1 MPEYLPPPAVC
12 DLSAQPCAI
21 KSALADVQRRLAT
34 TQALARI
41 GDWTL
46 ERDSAR
52 TTWSPELFRMFE
64 RPLEWGA
71 PDVNEISAYLS
82 SESLER
88 TRETFWHAIDSGERL
103 TLEHEVVLPSGARRH
118 QLTVIVPV
126 ADADGRVFMLYGT
139 VQDIT
144 ERKAIEAE
152 RMQHMAR
159 VAELSRRLMEVGEHE
174 RRQLAAALHDRSS
187 PNLAALKLIFANIS
201 RALPASMDDE
211 LGLLLDD
218 AKALLA
224 DTDMGIREICAT
236 LRPATLDYAGLAPAI
251 REYASQVARHSH
263 TAVELDLD
271 ERTAALPPEL
281 QTLLFRITQEA
292 LTNCTKHASATL
304 VRVSLHCVAGQIR
317 LQVCD
322 DGCGFDP
329 AQLGKVDG
337 VTPGLGL
344 ITMRERAELAG
355 GHFQMRSAPGGGTV
369 IEVNLAAPACK
380 C

>member
-1 MPEYLPPPAVC
+1 MPEYLPPPALC
-12 DLSAQPCAI
+12 ELSAQPCDI
-21 KSALADVQRRLAT
+21 KSTLADVQRRLAT

-46 ERDSAR
+46 ERDTAR

-64 RPLEWGA
+64 RPLESGV
-71 PDVNEISAYLS
+71 PDVNEILAYLS
-82 SESLER
+82 AESLER
-88 TRETFWHAIDSGERL
+88 TREAFWHAIDSGERC
-103 TLEHEVVLPSGARRH
+103 TLEQEVVLPSGARRH
-118 QLTVIVPV
+118 QLTEIVPV
-126 ADADGRVFMLYGT
+126 ADANERVFMLYGT

-144 ERKAIEAE
+144 ERKAHEAE
-152 RMQHMAR
+152 RLQHMAR

-201 RALPASMDDE
+201 SALPTTICDE
-211 LGLLLDD
+211 LSLLLDD

-224 DTDMGIREICAT
+224 DTELGIREICTT

-251 REYASQVARHSH
+251 REYASQLARHSR

-271 ERTAALPPEL
+271 ERTATLPPEL

-292 LTNCTKHASATL
+292 LTNCTKHSSATL

-322 DGCGFDP
+322 DGCGFEP
-329 AQLGKVDG
+329 TRLGKPDG
-337 VTPGLGL
+337 ATPGLGL

-355 GHFQMRSAPGGGTV
+355 GHFQVRSNPGGGTV
-369 IEVNLAAPACK
+369 IEVELAAPNCK

>member
-1 MPEYLPPPAVC
+1 MPEYLPPPALC

-201 RALPASMDDE
+201 RALPPSMGDE

-322 DGCGFDP
+322 DGRGFEP
-329 AQLGKVDG
+329 TQLGKSG
-337 VTPGLGL
+337 RATPGLGL

-355 GHFQMRSAPGGGTV
+355 GHFQVRSAPGGGTV
-369 IEVNLAAPACK
+369 IEVELAAPNQK

>member
-1 MPEYLPPPAVC
+1 MPEYLPPAPLC
-12 DLSAQPCAI
+12 DLNARPCAI
-21 KSALADVQRRLAT
+21 KSALADAQRRLAT

-71 PDVNEISAYLS
+71 PDINEISAYLS

-88 TRETFWHAIDSGERL
+88 TRETFWHAIDSGEQL
-103 TLEHEVVLPSGARRH
+103 TLEHEVILPSGARRH

-187 PNLAALKLIFANIS
+187 PNLAALKLILANIS
-201 RALPASMDDE
+201 RALPASMGDE

-236 LRPATLDYAGLAPAI
+236 LHPATLDYAGLAPAI
-251 REYASQVARHSH
+251 REYASQIARHSR

-271 ERTAALPPEL
+271 ERTAALPPVL

-304 VRVSLHCVAGQIR
+304 VRITLSCVAGQIK

-337 VTPGLGL
+337 STPGLGL

-355 GHFQMRSAPGGGTV
+355 GHFQMRSAPGNGTV
-369 IEVNLAAPACK
+369 IEVDLPAPTCK